1 MFNPPFQKRI
11 FFYQMNKNTNTI
23 LSKTEIEKSVLRISH
38 EIVEKIT
45 IENLV
50 IIGIRT
56 RGEFI
61 ANRIVNNIK
70 KFSKIDIPIGFLDVT
85 FYRDDFQERM
95 LQPQIKGS
103 DIDFQLNNKI
113 VLLVDDVLF
122 TGRTIRAALNEI
134 MDYGRPSAVSLAVLV
149 DRGHREMP
157 IKADFVGKNI
167 PTSSSEH
174 VLVRLNEVDKDE
186 SVYLVQH

>member
-1 MFNPPFQKRI
+1 MSEKTKI
-11 FFYQMNKNTNTI
+11 I
-23 LSKTEIEKSVLRISH
+23 LSKNEIKNSIVRLSH
-38 EIVEKIT
+38 EIIERVD

-50 IIGIRT
+50 IIGIRN

-61 ANRIVNNIK
+61 AKRISEKIRF
-70 KFSKIDIPIGFLDVT
+70 FSKKKIPTGFLDVT
-85 FYRDDFQERM
+85 FYRDDFQQRM
-95 LQPQIKGS
+95 LQPQVKGS
-103 DIDFQLNNKI
+103 DIDFQLNEKI

-134 MDYGRPSAVSLAVLV
+134 MDYGRPSVVSLAVLI

-167 PTSSSEH
+167 PTSNVEK
-174 VLVRLNEVDKDE
+174 VLVRLDEVDHDE
-186 SVYLVQH
+186 SVYLVQI

>member
-1 MFNPPFQKRI
+1 
-11 FFYQMNKNTNTI
+11 MNKNTNMI
-23 LSKTEIEKSVLRISH
+23 LSKIEIEKSILRISH
-38 EIVEKIT
+38 EIIEKIT

-103 DIDFQLNNKI
+103 DIDFQLNSKN

-167 PTSSSEH
+167 PTSNSEH

>member
-1 MFNPPFQKRI
+1 MSEK
-11 FFYQMNKNTNTI
+11 TNII
-23 LSKTEIEKSVLRISH
+23 LSAIEIKNSITRLSH
-38 EIVEKIT
+38 EIIEKVNIK
-45 IENLV
+45 NLV
-50 IIGIRT
+50 IVGIRN

-61 ANRIVNNIK
+61 AKRISSNIK
-70 KFSKIDIPIGFLDVT
+70 IFSKINIPTGFLDVT
-85 FYRDDFQERM
+85 FYRDDFQQRL

-103 DIDFQLNNKI
+103 DINFELNDKI

-134 MDYGRPSAVSLAVLV
+134 MDYGRPSVVSLAVLI

-167 PTSSSEH
+167 PTSNVEK
-174 VLVRLNEVDKDE
+174 VLVRLNEVDNDE
-186 SVYLVQH
+186 SVYLVKP

>member
-1 MFNPPFQKRI
+1 
-11 FFYQMNKNTNTI
+11 MNKNIEII
-23 LSKTEIEKSVLRISH
+23 LSKIEIEKSILRISH
-38 EIVEKIT
+38 EIIEKIS

-70 KFSKIDIPIGFLDVT
+70 NFSKIDIPIGFLDVT
-85 FYRDDFQERM
+85 FYRDDFRERM

-103 DIDFQLNNKI
+103 DINFELTNKI

-134 MDYGRPSAVSLAVLV
+134 MDYGRASSVGLVVLV

-167 PTSSSEH
+167 PTSNSEH

>member
-186 SVYLVQH
+186 SVYLAQH